1 MPRFFRACLT
11 LTLLLPSLAFGAPN
25 LEFRVRG
32 LEGELR
38 RNVLAFLGDPPET
51 PQERLNFVV
60 STRER
65 VERGLL
71 ALGYYRPDIDLD
83 IQRTEPVWQMD
94 IHVQAGEPVRIRNI
108 SLRVLGPAA
117 DDQSFTDLIQNSGLV
132 ADEVLHHGRF
142 EALRNSLLTL
152 GQQRGYLDGK
162 VVLSRVEVQADAGRA
177 DVFLHYDSGIRYRF
191 GELRHDEAVMD
202 QDLLEALRTFE
213 EGDYFQQSLLQRF
226 QSQLQLTRFFSSV
239 TLQPL
244 VEEREDGRVPILV
257 VLRAAKRHNFNV
269 GVGYSTDTEER
280 ISMTWTTPRINRH
293 GHSQITRLE
302 YSQVNPSGRITYNI
316 PLRHPLND
324 LLQLWARTEENEF
337 GDLDS
342 DQDELGARREK
353 RKGSWVYSYSLRGL
367 NESWEVLSQSRTN
380 DYLLLGTT
388 ISRRVHTG
396 SIVDPL
402 SGFNQLYTLE
412 IANEGVGSDVDL
424 VRFTGNLRHVMTPFP
439 RHRFVSR
446 AEFGV
451 VEIASGDRV
460 DLAPSLNFFAGGNQS
475 IRGFSY
481 QSVGNEIDVVRA
493 NGNKKTLVVG
503 GDRLI
508 TGSLE
513 YQYYF
518 TENWRGAL
526 FFDGGDAFDEGEF
539 DFNYGAG
546 FGIHYITPIG
556 AIRVEFANSLSED
569 NPDWRLHL
577 AVGAEF

>member
-202 QDLLEALRTFE
+202 EDLLEALKTFE

-226 QSQLQLTRFFSSV
+226 QSQLQMTRFFSSV

-280 ISMTWTTPRINRH
+280 ITTTWTTPRINRH

-556 AIRVEFANSLSED
+556 AIRIEFANSLSED